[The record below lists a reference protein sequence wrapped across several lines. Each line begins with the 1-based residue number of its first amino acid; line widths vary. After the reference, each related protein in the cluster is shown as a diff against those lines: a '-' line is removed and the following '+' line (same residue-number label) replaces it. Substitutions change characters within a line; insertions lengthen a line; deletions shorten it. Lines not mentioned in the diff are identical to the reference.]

1 MALAFEIKEVGAVRR
16 FFIVILCCLLLC
28 TAVSAAG
35 TVNDLQNT
43 AVVSSDGTCE
53 VTLVFTMTNDGT
65 ETLRYPLP
73 ADAYNI
79 TINGSTAKT
88 AQEYLVRWV
97 DLSKVAS
104 APGTYTITLH
114 YELPDRIVRDKK
126 ALTLTL
132 PLLSGFACPI
142 EHMQF
147 SITLPGA
154 FDGTPVFTSTYYPE
168 STDSLMS
175 YSVTENTIS
184 GTVTQPLKDHE
195 TLIMTLPVSAALF
208 PQTIGKQWSLS
219 NEDLA
224 MFALALAALIYW
236 IIFLRSAPPQRLRRT
251 QPIDGLTAGELG
263 CCLIGQG
270 VDFTAMV
277 LSWAQMGYLTIRI
290 DRSRRVLLQKQMNM
304 GNERSELEMR
314 CFKTLFGGRR
324 IVDGGGEYFG
334 RLSRKMSRTVH
345 GARHYFRK
353 GSGNPMIFRGLSAG
367 IGIFAGISLAAAFAS
382 DTAWRVVLSILLGC
396 AGGAAAW
403 LIQAGARCLHLR
415 KKYALLIA
423 AGCSIL
429 WFTLSRIAGEEGIAI
444 FMILTQF
451 LAGIASAY
459 GGRRTEEG
467 KQAMAEVLGLR
478 RYLTKVTTAELR
490 PILDRDPDYYFTLAP
505 FAIALGVD
513 RMFAHRF
520 DDLQME
526 HCLYLS
532 DDRHTPRT
540 ASGWNKLL
548 REVVTVL
555 DARQRRPLR

>member
-1 MALAFEIKEVGAVRR
+1 MRR

-35 TVNDLQNT
+35 TVTDMQNT
-43 AVVSSDGTCE
+43 TVVSSNGTCE
-53 VTLVFTMTNDGT
+53 VTLVFTMTSDGS
-65 ETLRYPLP
+65 EALRYPLP

-79 TINGSTAKT
+79 TVNGSSAKT

-97 DLSKVAS
+97 DLSKIVPA
-104 APGTYTITLH
+104 AGTYTITLH
-114 YELPDRIVRDKK
+114 YELPDRVLREKNG
-126 ALTLTL
+126 LTLTL

-142 EHMQF
+142 EQMQF
-147 SITLPGA
+147 SITLPGE
-154 FDGTPVFTSTYYPE
+154 FDGIPVFTSTYYPE
-168 STDSLMS
+168 ATDSLMN
-175 YSVTENTIS
+175 YSVTDHTIS
-184 GTVTQPLKDHE
+184 GTVTQQLKDHE
-195 TLIMTLPVSAALF
+195 TLTMTLPVSGTLF

-263 CCLIGQG
+263 CCLVGQG
-270 VDFTAMV
+270 VDFTSMV

-304 GNERSELEMR
+304 GNERSDLEMR

-353 GSGNPMIFRGLSAG
+353 GSGNPMIFRALSAG
-367 IGIFAGISLAAAFAS
+367 IGIFAGVSLASAFAS
-382 DTAWRVVLSILLGC
+382 DTAWRIVLSLLLGA

-403 LIQAGARCLHLR
+403 LIQAGGRCLHLR

-423 AGCSIL
+423 ASCSVL
-429 WFTLSRIAGEEGIAI
+429 WFTLSRFAREEGIAI
-444 FMILTQF
+444 FLILTQF
-451 LAGIASAY
+451 LSGIASAY

-467 KQAMAEVLGLR
+467 KQVMAEVLGLR
-478 RYLTKVTTAELR
+478 RYLSKVTTAELR
-490 PILDRDPDYYFTLAP
+490 RILTRDPDYYFTLAP
-505 FAIALGVD
+505 FAIALGID
-513 RMFAHRF
+513 RVFSHRF
-520 DDLQME
+520 DDLPME
-526 HCLYLS
+526 SCLYLS
-532 DDRHTPRT
+532 DDRRTPKT
-540 ASGWNKLL
+540 ASQWNKLL